1 MAKLATWLDSRP
13 AYLLTALGLVGTALL
28 LQPAFLVRFSP
39 DRSLGADMLL
49 TIGFLRL
56 FLVLLAPVALF
67 WRDLDNPRRR
77 VLLIGLLL
85 WVTLGARAPRL
96 NTTYLDQHAHRQTI
110 VATIARNFYE
120 KDPNILWPQVNW
132 RADEPNYVAT
142 TFPLAPW
149 LTGLGYRVAGEQPWV
164 GRGLVALFSALGVVA
179 LFGLV
184 GVYWGQAAGFLAGL
198 FMALSPLGIF
208 YGRALI
214 DDVPALALGIA
225 GLWGIA
231 VWARRESE
239 GPPGSGRWPLILG
252 ILALTLGPL
261 VKIVTFYMFV
271 PVLVVLWERWRWQLV
286 RQPAAWAILGLPLL
300 PNAAW
305 YAWAYALS
313 QHYLSLGVLGGPAT
327 QEPPSYAAYSKW
339 GSPEFVF
346 RWAFVQR
353 VGRRVVLN
361 QILTAAGILPALL
374 GAAVAWLRRKPG
386 RLVFTS
392 WLLVVLLYTLATGKV
407 QWFHVY
413 YQIPWIA
420 ALAPFVGLGLA
431 VLWGR
436 RAPAA
441 NLGQALARWAA
452 LGFVLFLALFSARAL
467 PYYYNDWQGWI
478 LPEAKL
484 VQSITAAEDRVITV
498 TMEGDTA
505 LLYHLHRP
513 GWVVDF
519 TDPAQLAKVP
529 EYMAHDAKLLILQD
543 LEFPEAKTL
552 PDQPWVQGLELVDS
566 GEHYRIY
573 RLP

>member
-96 NTTYLDQHAHRQTI
+96 NTTYLDQHAHRQTD

-132 RADEPNYVAT
+132 RADAPNYIGT
-142 TFPLAPW
+142 TFPLVSW
-149 LTGLGYRVAGEQPWV
+149 LTGMGYYLVGEQPWV
-164 GRGLVALFSALGVVA
+164 GRGLVALFSALAVVSM
-179 LFGLV
+179 FGLV
-184 GVYWGQAAGFLAGL
+184 NLYWEQAAGFLAAL
-198 FMALSPLGIF
+198 FVAISPLGLF
-208 YGRALI
+208 FGRALI
-214 DDVPALALGIA
+214 DDMPAMALGIA

-231 VWARRESE
+231 AWVRHEDSSQTR
-239 GPPGSGRWPLILG
+239 GSRWPLILG
-252 ILALTLGPL
+252 ILALTLAVL
-261 VKIVTFYMFV
+261 VKLVALYMYV
-271 PVLVVLWERWRWQLV
+271 PVLVVLWERWRWRMAREPL
-286 RQPAAWAILGLPLL
+286 AWAILGLPLL
-300 PNAAW
+300 ANTAW
-305 YAWAYALS
+305 YAWAYYLG
-313 QHYLSLGVLGGPAT
+313 QHYLAFGVFGGSATFEPA
-327 QEPPSYAAYSKW
+327 SYAAYSKW
-339 GSPEFVF
+339 GSPAFVF
-346 RWAFVQR
+346 RWAFVKRIGDR
-353 VGRRVVLN
+353 VLHQVL
-361 QILTAAGILPALL
+361 TTAGILPAML
-374 GAAVAWLRRKPG
+374 GLIVAWLKKRPG
-386 RLVFTS
+386 RLVFAA
-392 WLLVVLLYTLATGKV
+392 WLFVVLLFTIATGNA
-407 QWFHVY
+407 QWFHNY
-413 YQIPWIA
+413 YQLPFTGS
-420 ALAPFVGLGLA
+420 LAPFVGLGLA

-436 RAPAA
+436 RAPAPR
-441 NLGQALARWAA
+441 LGQVILRWAA
-452 LGFVLFLALFSARAL
+452 LGFVLFLALFSARML

-519 TDPAQLAKVP
+519 TDPAQLAQVP
-529 EYMAHDAKLLILQD
+529 EHIARGAKLLILQD
-543 LEFPEAKTL
+543 LEFPEAQTL
-552 PDQPWVQGLELVDS
+552 PDQPWVQGLQLVDS